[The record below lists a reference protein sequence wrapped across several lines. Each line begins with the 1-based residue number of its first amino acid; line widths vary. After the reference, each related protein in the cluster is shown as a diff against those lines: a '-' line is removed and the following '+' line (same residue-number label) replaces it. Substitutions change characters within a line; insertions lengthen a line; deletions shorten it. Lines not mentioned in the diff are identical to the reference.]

1 MRLNQGKFEYN
12 NRSGYLLKP
21 EIMRRTDVNK
31 LFDPLTDRPV
41 DGIVATT
48 LTIRIISGIF
58 LNNVRAENNKRV
70 GQTVTVEM
78 YGLPADSVRGQKA
91 HRVKASSNKLFSVV
105 YSDPNGY
112 KFKKVIP
119 SVFVLKNTKINF

>member
-1 MRLNQGKFEYN
+1 MQLNLGKFEYN
-12 NRSGYLLKP
+12 NRCGYLLKP

-31 LFDPLTDRPV
+31 LSDPLTDTQV

-48 LTIRIISGIF
+48 LTVRVISGIF
-58 LNNVRAENNKRV
+58 LNNVRSENVKRI
-70 GQTVTVEM
+70 GQSVTVEL

-91 HRVKASSNKLFSVV
+91 HKVKASSNKLFSVV

-112 KFKKVIP
+112 KFNRVKIKLVFLIRKK
-119 SVFVLKNTKINF
+119 

>member
-1 MRLNQGKFEYN
+1 MQLNLGKFEYN
-12 NRSGYLLKP
+12 NRCGYLLKP

-31 LFDPLTDRPV
+31 LFDPLTDTQV

-48 LTIRIISGIF
+48 LTVRVISGIF
-58 LNNVRAENNKRV
+58 LNNVRSENVKRI
-70 GQTVTVEM
+70 GQSVTVEL

-91 HRVKASSNKLFSVV
+91 HKVKASSNKLFSVV

-112 KFKKVIP
+112 KFNRVKIKLVFLIRKK
-119 SVFVLKNTKINF
+119 